1 MSAMGHKQSFNS
13 LSLDRL
19 VSARSGRSHDSCSA
33 LLGGILVT
41 RNSELFPD
49 ERLYFS
55 SAGNLE
61 DIGSLF
67 NLVSILEFQSK
78 RKKRTAQS
86 F

>member
-1 MSAMGHKQSFNS
+1 MGGK
-13 LSLDRL
+13 
-19 VSARSGRSHDSCSA
+19 CSA

-67 NLVSILEFQSK
+67 NLVPILEFQSK
-78 RKKRTAQS
+78 RKKRTAQL